1 MAAAASAA
9 PAILTDADR
18 AERAL
23 RIPPSDRKPADIL
36 SILKWAK
43 EFVKLPE
50 EIPLERLCAVMELRE
65 YHAKQC
71 CLFRQGDEGDSYYV
85 VFSGEVG
92 MYQEAEVQVGA
103 AIFVQSAL
111 KGRLG
116 RKRANQKKEKMAGV
130 FASRGGTK
138 KLSIADAAACA
149 ARLHAH
155 SVQPALPPCLPRH
168 PTSHSSLQLEEA
180 ARGARPR
187 LASHRRPARVGL
199 HPPTRP
205 APCVSAAGRAQA
217 GRAHSRPRGAGR
229 ARRGARRWRRGC
241 WARRRG
247 RAARR
252 SRRRRRWAPR
262 SPSKRRRRAP
272 QGGSSTTCSL
282 GAQRLARRRRPSAA
296 PGGRRGLVARAPGL
310 LAVGA
315 VALPSLLA
323 PSRLTEASRSPPY
336 RR

>member
-18 AERAL
+18 SERAL

-149 ARLHAH
+149 PASMHTACSPRCHPASRATRPPTPHCSLKKRHAAP
-155 SVQPALPPCLPRH
+155 V
-168 PTSHSSLQLEEA
+168 
-180 ARGARPR
+180 
-187 LASHRRPARVGL
+187 LAS
-199 HPPTRP
+199 PPT
-205 APCVSAAGRAQA
+205 AV
-217 GRAHSRPRGAGR
+217 PRG
-229 ARRGARRWRRGC
+229 
-241 WARRRG
+241 
-247 RAARR
+247 
-252 SRRRRRWAPR
+252 
-262 SPSKRRRRAP
+262 
-272 QGGSSTTCSL
+272 
-282 GAQRLARRRRPSAA
+282 
-296 PGGRRGLVARAPGL
+296 
-310 LAVGA
+310 
-315 VALPSLLA
+315 
-323 PSRLTEASRSPPY
+323 
-336 RR
+336 